1 MFSGYGAFPAYPQP
15 PYGGYPYPPQQQPPQ
30 NRPWWMEE
38 RHAYQ
43 HAIKLYEECF
53 KFSSV
58 NYFKQPF
65 ASDLEEK
72 ERKRYESKQGK
83 HGNVVDWL
91 YIIHTICAKNV
102 LDLKNMFED
111 KCMVFDFFY

>member
-1 MFSGYGAFPAYPQP
+1 
-15 PYGGYPYPPQQQPPQ
+15 
-30 NRPWWMEE
+30 MEE

-83 HGNVVDWL
+83 HGNVVD
-91 YIIHTICAKNV
+91 
-102 LDLKNMFED
+102 
-111 KCMVFDFFY
+111 